1 MARLG
6 RAWKKAKQKSTQF
19 RIESALRAGQ
29 LQSLVVNLALIG
41 RVYPADAA
49 LLVVLVESMREALLL
64 RFLGTVGL
72 IPRSCVV
79 IARDAEQIARIVRD
93 QFERRGLSV
102 VAWRLFLKYYQHLVD
117 ARNSGSVIII

>member
-1 MARLG
+1 MPRLD

-41 RVYPADAA
+41 RVYPEDAA
-49 LLVVLVESMREALLL
+49 PLVVLVESTREAMLL

-72 IPRSCVV
+72 IPRGCVV
-79 IARDAEQIARIVRD
+79 VARDTDQIARIVRE
-93 QFERRGLSV
+93 QNEHRGLSV